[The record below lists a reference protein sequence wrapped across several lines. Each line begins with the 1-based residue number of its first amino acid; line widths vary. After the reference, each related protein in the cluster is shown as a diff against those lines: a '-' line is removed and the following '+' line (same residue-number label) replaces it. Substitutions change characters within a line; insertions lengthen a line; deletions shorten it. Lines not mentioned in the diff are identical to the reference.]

1 MQTIEFV
8 KTRCKGTPNSVVA
21 FARGSAALSEPQLP
35 SFRLEN
41 NEQVAEEKSGRE
53 GHL

>member
-1 MQTIEFV
+1 MQTIKFV
-8 KTRCKGTPNSVVA
+8 KTRCERTSNSGIA
-21 FARGSAALSEPQLP
+21 FARGSAALPKPKLP

-41 NEQVAEEKSGRE
+41 NEQVAEEKSGIE